1 MRSPRRSRRWPP
13 TTSTYEQAKAAARDE
28 YATLDIV
35 DDVFPQDEVLIENG
49 DAFPNV
55 WADKIERETRGL
67 VDIASAADSL
77 ADVKRAALDLSS
89 PIAPDVWA
97 RGLPL
102 TFEEARRVTM
112 ATVIGETLTF
122 ASTRSAATEPTGRYA
137 RALLA
142 WARAEAYLK
151 FSVSYKSQLRSRIGE
166 IRRGDL
172 VVDRA
177 AYQELLGTGFL
188 EFKRVLL
195 DSAISD
201 PDHLG
206 KSMAALIL
214 NTPGQFYRVVGSGI
228 RDEWPAEGRAAFL
241 TQLNLVE
248 TQIIASIFPEQ
259 KIWRA
264 FLWAHERNFL
274 SAAGR
279 EAWEAIKDNALTM
292 LAMVVAI
299 IIAQAIPG
307 VNIAVDLALI
317 VMFGWS
323 ILDAVFQL
331 ASALKAIITARTV
344 ADMERVS
351 AGLATVLAGT
361 IAELFITAAT
371 WGMGRAAKYFAKV
384 KKAEK
389 YLQKHGN
396 SKEAEDV
403 LRRSGGNVDEAEK
416 ILQQRR
422 AAERREAERQRQEA
436 KRKAYE
442 QERERLRRE
451 KQERQRAEADARRE
465 RAEAEAREREQRQ
478 AADKAER
485 ERREA
490 EKQKREAAEKAE
502 RERRQAAEKAE
513 REERE
518 AAARKAREEA
528 QARRRQ
534 ERQEAADKKARERQE
549 AAERRRQ
556 AEEQKEAKRKLDE
569 QDAQR
574 REAERADL
582 ARQRAANLDEIAAI
596 DREIAKHEARRKGY
610 AADADRIRSERKTA
624 DWEAKAANKDRQARN
639 EAGHRD
645 EWQEKRRKPAG
656 DNDRINREIAKSR
669 IGPRPSQPHGG
680 SYDEIPTA
688 GGQVNHIPPQSVL
701 PARITYGKGP
711 AVWMETA
718 DHMKTSSWGSGA
730 IKAPPQYPYKT
741 AEQWRA
747 AQQDLI
753 NKGKL
758 KEAVQM
764 DIDDI
769 RFKFGSKYERGIGE
783 MLAYIQRSGF

>member
-1 MRSPRRSRRWPP
+1 
-13 TTSTYEQAKAAARDE
+13 
-28 YATLDIV
+28 
-35 DDVFPQDEVLIENG
+35 
-49 DAFPNV
+49 
-55 WADKIERETRGL
+55 
-67 VDIASAADSL
+67 
-77 ADVKRAALDLSS
+77 
-89 PIAPDVWA
+89 
-97 RGLPL
+97 
-102 TFEEARRVTM
+102 
-112 ATVIGETLTF
+112 
-122 ASTRSAATEPTGRYA
+122 
-137 RALLA
+137 
-142 WARAEAYLK
+142 
-151 FSVSYKSQLRSRIGE
+151 
-166 IRRGDL
+166 
-172 VVDRA
+172 
-177 AYQELLGTGFL
+177 
-188 EFKRVLL
+188 
-195 DSAISD
+195 
-201 PDHLG
+201 
-206 KSMAALIL
+206 MAALIL

-228 RDEWPAEGRAAFL
+228 KYEWPAEGRAAFL

-248 TQIIASIFPEQ
+248 TQIIASILPEQ

-264 FLWAHERNFL
+264 FLWAHERDFL

-279 EAWEAIKDNALTM
+279 EAWKAIKDNALTM

-351 AGLATVLAGT
+351 ARLATVLAGT

-403 LRRSGGNVDEAEK
+403 LWRAGGNVDEAEK

-451 KQERQRAEADARRE
+451 KEERQRAEADARRE
-465 RAEAEAREREQRQ
+465 RAKAEAREREQRQ

-490 EKQKREAAEKAE
+490 EKAE
-502 RERRQAAEKAE
+502 RERRRAAEKAE

-534 ERQEAADKKARERQE
+534 ERQEAADKRARERQE

-556 AEEQKEAKRKLDE
+556 AEEQKAAKRKLDE

-582 ARQRAANLDEIAAI
+582 ARQRAANLDEIAI
-596 DREIAKHEARRKGY
+596 YDREIAKHDARSKKY
-610 AADADRIRSERKTA
+610 AAEAARIRENKGP
-624 DWEAKAANKDRQARN
+624 DWEANAAHKVRQAQN
-639 EAGHRD
+639 EAKLRD
-645 EWQEKRRKPAG
+645 DWQAKRRKPAS
-656 DNDRINREIAKSR
+656 DNDRINREIAQTR

-701 PARITYGKGP
+701 PTRITYGKGP

-718 DHMKTSSWGSGA
+718 DHMKTCSWGSGA

-747 AQQDLI
+747 AQQELI
-753 NKGKL
+753 KQQRFKD
-758 KEAVQM
+758 AVQM

-783 MLAYIQRSGF
+783 MLAYIQRASF